1 MHAAL
6 LILRIAAAYVA
17 IGALFA
23 GVFLTLLLP
32 RVDHAARGA
41 PPTFR
46 LLILPGVIA
55 LWPVLLVRCVRPI
68 KDGADPFQKMHVFAW
83 LALALLIPALIAAA
97 LSVRP
102 PAPSA
107 PVSATP

>member
-6 LILRIAAAYVA
+6 LILRIAAAYIA
-17 IGALFA
+17 LGALFA

-32 RVDHAARGA
+32 RVDHGAKGA

-68 KDGADPFQKMHVFAW
+68 KDGAEPFRKMHMLAW
-83 LALALLIPALIAAA
+83 IALAVLIPAVIAAA
-97 LSVRP
+97 LYVRP
-102 PAPSA
+102 PAPTA